1 MVVRQIFEVTEVLS
15 KDGVFMMIPEVRICA
30 LWTNLKFDA
39 DQALKL
45 YRKRGTREQ
54 LHGEFK
60 IEMNAPG

>member
-1 MVVRQIFEVTEVLS
+1 
-15 KDGVFMMIPEVRICA
+15 MMIPEVRICA